1 MKLQRQQEALAALL
15 KGGAFRFDPNI
26 ATVSYSDYQ
35 DFITAMQPPTGYS
48 IGYDLGGVN
57 WLENCHLDED
67 DQGLVEMVRRERTWQ
82 YKSGKDT
89 TLRAFQLELTTVPR
103 LILVTNEPNEPTTLS
118 TTWYC
123 DKHGIVRAYLQ
134 TLNGNVLEDIRT

>member
-1 MKLQRQQEALAALL
+1 MKRLERQQEALAALL
-15 KGGAFRFDPNI
+15 KGGAFAFDTDI
-26 ATVSYSDYQ
+26 ATVSYDEYQ

-57 WLENCHLDED
+57 WLENCHLDRD

-82 YKSGKDT
+82 YAKM
-89 TLRAFQLELTTVPR
+89 RAFQLELTTVPR
-103 LILVTNEPNEPTTLS
+103 LIMVTTEPNEPTTLS

-134 TLNGNVLEDIRT
+134 TLNGVVLEDIRT